1 MNKGYI
7 FPLVLITLD
16 LCAGVVYLANG
27 DVRKFVY
34 WIAAAVLNIAVTFQE
49 AIYMFGV
56 IFKVIMFI
64 AFSFIFWFDG
74 VLLYANIKK
83 KQTFESVMYLFNMVF
98 AVVFAVI
105 I

>member
-7 FPLVLITLD
+7 FPIVLITLD

-49 AIYMFGV
+49 KNA
-56 IFKVIMFI
+56 FKKAWENIDFI
-64 AFSFIFWFDG
+64 C
-74 VLLYANIKK
+74 
-83 KQTFESVMYLFNMVF
+83 KQVF
-98 AVVFAVI
+98 RL
-105 I
+105 